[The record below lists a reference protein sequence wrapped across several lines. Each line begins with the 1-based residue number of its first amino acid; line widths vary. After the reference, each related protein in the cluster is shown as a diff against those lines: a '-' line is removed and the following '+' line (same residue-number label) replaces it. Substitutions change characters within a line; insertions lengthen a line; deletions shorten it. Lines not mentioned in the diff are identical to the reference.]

1 MKVIETNN
9 WNEEDVAYYDKP
21 GFNPYFGYVAGGFF
35 LFTCVNFV
43 TRALTPTN
51 LRYLNIIIVKLL

>member
-1 MKVIETNN
+1 MKVIETTN

-21 GFNPYFGYVAGGFF
+21 DFNPYFGYVAGGFF
-35 LFTCVNFV
+35 LFTCVNFA

-51 LRYLNIIIVKLL
+51 LRY